1 MSTECQTNSHQPRSS
16 FPDTTS
22 QCGLLLLPGSARS
35 PLKDGR
41 CCPSSG
47 GPPGRRGSPSCR
59 CPSGSYAPLLYPLSL
74 LLLRTNS
81 DAALKASASC
91 LPVHLSS
98 IAIVSLGNLLR
109 RRQSPSSSSISRNSN
124 TGVGMATE

>member
-35 PLKDGR
+35 PQKGGR
-41 CCPSSG
+41 CWPSSG
-47 GPPGRRGSPSCR
+47 GPPGRRESPACRFLWGSS
-59 CPSGSYAPLLYPLSL
+59 SLLLYPLSL

-91 LPVHLSS
+91 LPVHSS
-98 IAIVSLGNLLR
+98 SMLIVNFGNLLR
-109 RRQSPSSSSISRNSN
+109 RRHTEPLSSISRNSN
-124 TGVGMATE
+124 TGVGIATE